1 MQTLDFVS
9 GLHNCL
15 EFSQPLSCLNQAMQ
29 TRKCFLLLNYICGWS
44 GAAGRWIHFCP
55 LFFPLVSIKRSCWK
69 GQLELYLFFK
79 RRGIKAKQNEISS
92 DMTKL
97 PCHLH
102 SIIVYQHWIFSLAI
116 NSHPINSKC
125 FEDVIILF
133 LLIAQSNF
141 QGVS

>member
-1 MQTLDFVS
+1 MDKTISGHQDF
-9 GLHNCL
+9 
-15 EFSQPLSCLNQAMQ
+15 F
-29 TRKCFLLLNYICGWS
+29 T
-44 GAAGRWIHFCP
+44 
-55 LFFPLVSIKRSCWK
+55 
-69 GQLELYLFFK
+69 
-79 RRGIKAKQNEISS
+79 NEIWS

-102 SIIVYQHWIFSLAI
+102 STIVYQHWIFSLAI
-116 NSHPINSKC
+116 NSHPINSKS